1 MPYPAGRSQA
11 TPGRRRAVRWA
22 FPALALVAA
31 GCTEVGPDF
40 KAPDAAVAKAWIAAD
55 AAAVRSDAPDDAS
68 WWKVFGDPTLDGL
81 VETAYRQNPSLHQA
95 GVRVLQAQAQLG
107 TAIGNLYPQ
116 QQQAFGAVTNE
127 HESKRLP
134 NQSPSA
140 DRSYA
145 VAQVGLTASWEID
158 FWGKFR
164 RAIESADA
172 SVISTI
178 DDYDSALVTLLSNVA
193 TTYVNIR
200 TLQERLRIVQAN
212 IEVQQQGYNLALAR
226 FRNGQTGERDVAQA
240 QSELSSTQSQ
250 LPQLQQ
256 ALEQQRDALS
266 VLLGLPPTELADLVP
281 GSGGIPNA
289 PSRVAAGIPADLLR
303 RRPDV
308 RSAQEQAAAQSA
320 LIGATKAELYPAFS
334 LTGTFGFVSSN
345 THTANPLT
353 GKGQDFSLSDIS
365 EWSSRNS
372 SFGPGFTWNL
382 LNYGQITNQVRAQDA
397 VFQQAVLAYQQQVL
411 QAQSEVQDG
420 LSQFVRSGEAVV
432 YLKKAAA
439 AAQRSADLALIQYR
453 EGQTDYTT
461 VLTAQQ
467 QLLRQQDDL
476 AVARGNVPLGLINIY
491 TALGGGWQIRD
502 GKPLV
507 PKAIKDTMA
516 QRTNWGQLLGLDTGS
531 PGAMKAPVPRVPRPE
546 F

>member
-1 MPYPAGRSQA
+1 M
-11 TPGRRRAVRWA
+11 
-22 FPALALVAA
+22 
-31 GCTEVGPDF
+31 
-40 KAPDAAVAKAWIAAD
+40 
-55 AAAVRSDAPDDAS
+55 
-68 WWKVFGDPTLDGL
+68 LDKL
-81 VETAYRQNPSLHQA
+81 IETAYRQNPSLHQA
-95 GVRVLQAQAQLG
+95 GVRVLQTQAQLG

-116 QQQAFGAVTNE
+116 QQQAFGSLTQE
-127 HESKRLP
+127 HVSKHYP
-134 NQSPSA
+134 NQSSEA

-145 VAQVGLTASWEID
+145 LGQFGLTASWEID

-172 SVISTI
+172 SLIASI

-200 TLQERLRIVQAN
+200 TTQERLRIVQAN
-212 IEVQQQGYNLALAR
+212 ISIQQQSYNLALAR

-240 QSELSSTQSQ
+240 KSELASTQSQ

-256 ALEQQRDALS
+256 ALEQSRDALS
-266 VLLGLPPTELADLVP
+266 VLLGLPPTELVELVP
-281 GSGGIPNA
+281 GVGGIPKA
-289 PSRVAAGIPADLLR
+289 PASVAVGIPADLLR

-308 RSAQEQAAAQSA
+308 RSAEEQAAAQSA
-320 LIGATKAELYPAFS
+320 LIGATKAQLYPAFS

-345 THTANPLT
+345 THLGNPL
-353 GKGQDFSLSDIS
+353 GNGQDFSLSDIS
-365 EWSSRNS
+365 QWSSRNG
-372 SFGPGFTWNL
+372 SFGPGFSWNL

-397 VFQQAVLAYQQQVL
+397 VFQQAILAYQQQVL

-420 LSQFVRSGEAVV
+420 LSQFVRSGEAVG
-432 YLKKAAA
+432 YLKQAAA

-476 AVARGNVPLGLINIY
+476 AVSRGNVPLGLINTY

-507 PKAIKDTMA
+507 PQAIKDTMA
-516 QRTNWGQLLGLDTGS
+516 KRTDWGRLLGLDTGDLSSTPKAAS
-531 PGAMKAPVPRVPRPE
+531 PLPPRPE

>member
-1 MPYPAGRSQA
+1 MRRIPLRLPARS
-11 TPGRRRAVRWA
+11 VCLVL
-22 FPALALVAA
+22 ALAAA

-40 KAPDAAVAKAWIAAD
+40 KAPSADVAKAWLAAD
-55 AAAVRSDAPDDAS
+55 KTAVRSDAPQDAA
-68 WWKVFGDPTLDGL
+68 WWKVFGDPVLDKL
-81 VETAYRQNPSLHQA
+81 IETAYRQNPSLHQA
-95 GVRVLQAQAQLG
+95 GVRVLQTQAQLG

-116 QQQAFGAVTNE
+116 QQQAFGSLTQE
-127 HESKRLP
+127 HVSKHYP
-134 NQSPSA
+134 NQSSEA

-145 VAQVGLTASWEID
+145 LGQYGLTASWEID

-172 SVISTI
+172 SLIGSV
-178 DDYDSALVTLLSNVA
+178 DDYDSVLVTLLSNVA

-200 TLQERLRIVQAN
+200 TIQERLRIVNAN
-212 IEVQQQGYNLALAR
+212 IVIQQQSYNLALSR

-240 QSELSSTQSQ
+240 KSELASTQAQ

-256 ALEQQRDALS
+256 ALEQSRDALS
-266 VLLGLPPTELADLVP
+266 VLLGLPPTELAELVP
-281 GSGGIPNA
+281 GAGGIPKA
-289 PSRVAAGIPADLLR
+289 PSSVAVGIPADLLR

-308 RSAQEQAAAQSA
+308 RSAEEQAAAQSA
-320 LIGATKAELYPAFS
+320 LIGATKAQLYPAFS

-345 THTANPLT
+345 THVGNPL
-353 GKGQDFSLSDIS
+353 GGGGQDFSLGDITQ
-365 EWSSRNS
+365 WSSRNG
-372 SFGPGFTWNL
+372 SFGPGFSWNL

-397 VFQQAVLAYQQQVL
+397 VFQQAILAYQQQVL

-420 LSQFVRSGEAVV
+420 LSQFVRSKEAVG
-432 YLKKAAA
+432 YLTQAAA

-467 QLLRQQDDL
+467 QLLKQQDDL
-476 AVARGNVPLGLINIY
+476 AVARGNVPLGLVNVY
-491 TALGGGWQIRD
+491 TALGGGWQIRE

-507 PKAIKDTMA
+507 PEAIKETMA
-516 QRTNWGQLLGLDTGS
+516 KRTDWGRLLGLDAGDLGTKPVATS
-531 PGAMKAPVPRVPRPE
+531 PLPPRPE

>member
-1 MPYPAGRSQA
+1 MRGIWLG
-11 TPGRRRAVRWA
+11 TPVRCA
-22 FPALALVAA
+22 FGALALAVA

-40 KAPDAAVAKAWIAAD
+40 KTPDADVAKAWLAAD
-55 AAAVRSDAPDDAS
+55 QGAVRSDAAQDAA
-68 WWKVFGDPTLDGL
+68 WWKVFADPVLDKL
-81 VETAYRQNPSLHQA
+81 IDTAYQQNPSLHQA
-95 GVRVLQAQAQLG
+95 GVRVLQTQAQLG
-107 TAIGNLYPQ
+107 TEVGNLYTQ
-116 QQQAFGAVTNE
+116 QQQAFGSLTQE
-127 HESKRLP
+127 HVSKHYP
-134 NQSPSA
+134 NQSAEA

-145 VAQVGLTASWEID
+145 VGQLGLTASWEID

-172 SVISTI
+172 SLIASI

-200 TLQERLRIVQAN
+200 TLQERLRIVRAN
-212 IEVQQQGYNLALAR
+212 IKIQEQSYQLALSR

-240 QSELSSTQSQ
+240 KAELASTQAQ

-256 ALEQQRDALS
+256 ALEQSRDALS

-281 GSGGIPNA
+281 GAGGIPKA
-289 PSRVAAGIPADLLR
+289 PASVAVGIPADLLR

-308 RSAQEQAAAQSA
+308 RAAQEQAAAQSA

-345 THTANPLT
+345 THVGNPLP
-353 GKGQDFSLSDIS
+353 GNGQDFNLGDIG
-365 EWSSRNS
+365 EWTSRNG
-372 SFGPGFTWNL
+372 SFGPGFSGNL

-420 LSQFVRSGEAVV
+420 LSQFVRSGEAVG
-432 YLKKAAA
+432 YLQQAAA
-439 AAQRSADLALIQYR
+439 AAKRSADLALIQYR

-467 QLLRQQDDL
+467 QLLRQQDNL
-476 AVARGNVPLGLINIY
+476 AVARGDVPLGLIDTY
-491 TALGGGWQIRD
+491 TALGGGWQIRN

-507 PKAIKDTMA
+507 PQPIKDVMA
-516 QRTNWGQLLGLDTGS
+516 KRTDWGRLLGLDTGDLGTRRAATS
-531 PGAMKAPVPRVPRPE
+531 PLPRPE
-546 F
+546 L

>member
-1 MPYPAGRSQA
+1 MPYPVGRSQA

-140 DRSYA
+140 DRSYT

-164 RAIESADA
+164 RAIEFADA

-289 PSRVAAGIPADLLR
+289 PSKVAAGIPADLLR

-365 EWSSRNS
+365 DWSSRNS

-420 LSQFVRSGEAVV
+420 LSQFVRSGEAVSLSEEGGGGGPALGRSRPDPV
-432 YLKKAAA
+432 SRGPDRLHHGSHGPAAA
-439 AAQRSADLALIQYR
+439 AAAAGRSRRRPRQCPARPHQYLHGAGRRLADPR
-453 EGQTDYTT
+453 
-461 VLTAQQ
+461 
-467 QLLRQQDDL
+467 RQ
-476 AVARGNVPLGLINIY
+476 A
-491 TALGGGWQIRD
+491 
-502 GKPLV
+502 
-507 PKAIKDTMA
+507 
-516 QRTNWGQLLGLDTGS
+516 
-531 PGAMKAPVPRVPRPE
+531 PGAQGHQGHHGPAHQLGSAPWSRHGQPRCHEGAVPRVPRPE